1 MRVRTCVRDV
11 NRYCYNII
19 IIILSV
25 AERGEMVIV
34 VCVK

>member
-11 NRYCYNII
+11 NRYCYII
-19 IIILSV
+19 ISC
-25 AERGEMVIV
+25 RKGEMVVV